1 METDKQPTPKETPAV
16 EPISPEPTPVET
28 VVSQPEAVAVEPKKK
43 SFWAKLIPW
52 AVVALVFFLGGMAL
66 IYFTLY
72 KNATDAIN
80 AADLKAAG
88 LQSELTQLQGK
99 VTTYQ
104 EASDSL
110 QAKLDGVNAELTAA
124 QGTIEA
130 QTAVLLKEQ
139 QLKTIYKF
147 LADVNTARAL
157 LESLDVNS
165 TRQAINFAK
174 ADLIELEATGIE
186 AASISGFKDR
196 LDEAETKLGE
206 PDLLTS
212 RAALNTL
219 YQNILLLIDNLK

>member
-1 METDKQPTPKETPAV
+1 METDKQSTPQETPAV
-16 EPISPEPTPVET
+16 EPAVVVPAASEPVEVKT
-28 VVSQPEAVAVEPKKK
+28 EPARK
-43 SFWAKLIPW
+43 SFWMKMLPW
-52 AVVALVFFLGGMAL
+52 AIVALVFFLGGMAL

-72 KNATDAIN
+72 QNATDAVK
-80 AADLKAAG
+80 AADMKVAG
-88 LQSELTQLQGK
+88 LQSELSQVQGK
-99 VTTYQ
+99 LTT
-104 EASDSL
+104 EKETSGNL
-110 QAKLDGVNAELTAA
+110 QTELDGVKAELTTA
-124 QGTIEA
+124 QGTIET
-130 QTAVLLKEQ
+130 QTAEILKAQ
-139 QLKTIYKF
+139 QLQTIYKF
-147 LADVNTARAL
+147 LADVNTARAV

-174 ADLIELEATGIE
+174 ADLVELEATGIE

>member
-1 METDKQPTPKETPAV
+1 METDKQSTPQETPAV
-16 EPISPEPTPVET
+16 EPAVVVPAASEPVEVKT
-28 VVSQPEAVAVEPKKK
+28 EPARK
-43 SFWAKLIPW
+43 SFWMKMLPW
-52 AVVALVFFLGGMAL
+52 AIVALVFFLGGMAL

-72 KNATDAIN
+72 QNATDAVK
-80 AADLKAAG
+80 AADMKVAG
-88 LQSELTQLQGK
+88 LQSELSQVQGK
-99 VTTYQ
+99 LTT
-104 EASDSL
+104 EKETSGNL
-110 QAKLDGVNAELTAA
+110 QTELDGVKAELTTA
-124 QGTIEA
+124 QGMIET
-130 QTAVLLKEQ
+130 QTAEILKAQ
-139 QLKTIYKF
+139 QLQTIYKF
-147 LADVNTARAL
+147 LADVNTARAV

-174 ADLIELEATGIE
+174 ADLVELEATGIE

>member
-1 METDKQPTPKETPAV
+1 M
-16 EPISPEPTPVET
+16 
-28 VVSQPEAVAVEPKKK
+28 
-43 SFWAKLIPW
+43 
-52 AVVALVFFLGGMAL
+52 
-66 IYFTLY
+66 
-72 KNATDAIN
+72 
-80 AADLKAAG
+80 
-88 LQSELTQLQGK
+88 
-99 VTTYQ
+99 
-104 EASDSL
+104 
-110 QAKLDGVNAELTAA
+110 TAA

-130 QTAVLLKEQ
+130 QAAELLKEQ

-174 ADLIELEATGIE
+174 ADLVELEATGIE

-196 LDEAETKLGE
+196 LDEAETNLGE
-206 PDLLTS
+206 ADLLTS